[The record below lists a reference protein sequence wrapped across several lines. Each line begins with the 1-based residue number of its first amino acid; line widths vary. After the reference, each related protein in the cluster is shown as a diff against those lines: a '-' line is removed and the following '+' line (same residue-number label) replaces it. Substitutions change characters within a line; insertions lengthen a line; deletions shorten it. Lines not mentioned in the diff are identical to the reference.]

1 MNSTTVSGFTFHTFF
16 IKDDSR
22 VPLNTTAPRALE
34 AAIINY
40 RLSQIQKD
48 IIIIQD
54 ACYLCKSLK
63 ITISITFLH
72 TIHWIQTAIITFT
85 TICHYIPPCSTIY
98 HHIPPYTTVYH
109 NLPHLPHLPYLP
121 EHLNS
126 TTMSDLNSSTMS
138 DLYSLQWSRSSSSC
152 EDKNLAAYTILFVI
166 TSKTHYSH

>member
-85 TICHYIPPCSTIY
+85 TICHYLPLYTTNHHTPPFTTIY
-98 HHIPPYTTVYH
+98 HHIVYTTIYH
-109 NLPHLPHLPYLP
+109 IYHIYQ
-121 EHLNS
+121 S
-126 TTMSDLNSSTMS
+126 TLTPR
-138 DLYSLQWSRSSSSC
+138 Q
-152 EDKNLAAYTILFVI
+152 
-166 TSKTHYSH
+166 

>member
-72 TIHWIQTAIITFT
+72 TIHRIQTAIITFT
-85 TICHYIPPCSTIY
+85 TICHYLPLYTTIL
-98 HHIPPYTTVYH
+98 HHLPPYTTIYH
-109 NLPHLPHLPYLP
+109 IYQ
-121 EHLNS
+121 S
-126 TTMSDLNSSTMS
+126 TLTPR
-138 DLYSLQWSRSSSSC
+138 QWATLTPRQWATFIVC
-152 EDKNLAAYTILFVI
+152 NGAGAAFLVRTRIWQHILF
-166 TSKTHYSH
+166 YSW